1 MGRKGRKRCNEIEN
15 SRVTGDRKWSLVMR
29 FFQICNNMYFY
40 KNITGK
46 YKYSEKYIKNDILY

>member
-1 MGRKGRKRCNEIEN
+1 VPAN
-15 SRVTGDRKWSLVMR
+15 DAH
-29 FFQICNNMYFY
+29 FY